1 MTSVPEPRSDSEQA
15 RAQSLPLFAVDGL
28 RVDHSARDTSAQPR
42 ARVRCSQKLR

>member
-15 RAQSLPLFAVDGL
+15 RAQNLPLFAVDGL

>member
-15 RAQSLPLFAVDGL
+15 QAQSLPPLTVDGL
-28 RVDHSARDTSAQPR
+28 RIDHPARDTSAQPR